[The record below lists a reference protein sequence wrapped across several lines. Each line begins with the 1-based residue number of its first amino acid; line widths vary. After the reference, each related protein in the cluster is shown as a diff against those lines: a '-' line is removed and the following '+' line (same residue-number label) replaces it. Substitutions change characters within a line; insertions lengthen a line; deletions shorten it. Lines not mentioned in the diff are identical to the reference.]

1 MKVSPPGG
9 QICKQCKWRHEVAK
23 FVINKIIRVQ
33 DLTAW
38 FRCAPSNVFR
48 KDTIGKCM
56 KNFFS
61 DTWFQVLDTRG
72 AIFKIPKNAQIGA
85 NWTVYMIWTK

>member
-56 KNFFS
+56 KNFF
-61 DTWFQVLDTRG
+61 LIHG
-72 AIFKIPKNAQIGA
+72 FKYWTQELQFSRSPK
-85 NWTVYMIWTK
+85 MHK

>member
-48 KDTIGKCM
+48 KDTIGKCL
-56 KNFFS
+56 K
-61 DTWFQVLDTRG
+61 
-72 AIFKIPKNAQIGA
+72 KIPKNAQIVV
-85 NWTVYMIWTK
+85 NWTVYMIWAK